1 MQLISCSLD
10 GSLAPK
16 ERVSI
21 VGDVSYLH
29 KADEWAI
36 EAKGLVKVFGKER
49 AVDGVDLA
57 IRKGTVYGFLGPN
70 GAGKTTTIRM
80 LATLLKADGGSAKVF
95 GHDLGKE
102 GDAIRSRI
110 SLTGQYASIDED
122 LTGMENL
129 VMMARLMGYGRKE
142 AKVRAAELLEAFGL
156 ADAAKRQVKNY
167 SGGMRRRIDIAASIV
182 VTPDLL
188 FLDEPT
194 TGLDPRSRNQVWDI
208 IRALVGAGTTVLL
221 TTQYLDEAD
230 QLADRIAVI
239 HQGKIIAE
247 GTSSELKASVGTGTL
262 NLQLLHAKDRSRA
275 VDLLEQ
281 RLSVPVRFG
290 TDSASLTAQV
300 NEPAVVAD
308 ALSELARE
316 GIPISDFSFG
326 RPSLDEVFL
335 TLTGHIA
342 EEKTDSEEATS

>member
-1 MQLISCSLD
+1 MAS
-10 GSLAPK
+10 A
-16 ERVSI
+16 
-21 VGDVSYLH
+21 SYQPASNEL
-29 KADEWAI
+29 AI
-36 EAKGLVKVFGKER
+36 EASGLVKIFGKHR

-57 IRKGTVYGFLGPN
+57 IPKGAVYGFLGPN
-70 GAGKTTTIRM
+70 GAGKTTTIRV
-80 LATLLKADGGSAKVF
+80 LATLLKPDGGSARVF

-102 GDAIRSRI
+102 GDEIRKRI

-129 VMMARLMGYGRKE
+129 VMMARLMGYGRQQ
-142 AKVRAAELLEAFGL
+142 AKVRAMELLVAFGL
-156 ADAAKRQVKNY
+156 DEAAKRQVKNY

-194 TGLDPRSRNQVWDI
+194 AGLDPRSRNQVWDI
-208 IRALVGAGTTVLL
+208 IRALVKVGTTVLL

-239 HQGKIIAE
+239 QKGKIIAE

-262 NLQLLHAKDRSRA
+262 NIQLVNGEDRTRAKA
-275 VDLLEQ
+275 ILEEK
-281 RLSVPVRFG
+281 LTVSVHG
-290 TDSASLTAQV
+290 ASDPQVLTAQI
-300 NEPAVVAD
+300 NDSFLVAD
-308 ALSELARE
+308 ALNELAKDKIE
-316 GIPISDFSFG
+316 VSNFSFG

-335 TLTGHIA
+335 TLTGHAA
-342 EEKTDSEEATS
+342 EQETKTEEEAL

>member
-1 MQLISCSLD
+1 MADATQL
-10 GSLAPK
+10 G
-16 ERVSI
+16 RTN
-21 VGDVSYLH
+21 
-29 KADEWAI
+29 EWAI
-36 EAKGLVKVFGKER
+36 EATGLVKVFGKHR

-80 LATLLKADGGSAKVF
+80 LATLSKPDAGSARIF
-95 GHDLGKE
+95 GHDLSKE
-102 GDAIRSRI
+102 GDAIRRRI
-110 SLTGQYASIDED
+110 SMTGQYASIDED

-129 VMMARLMGYGRKE
+129 VMMARLMGYGRRE
-142 AKVRAAELLEAFGL
+142 AKARAKELLKAFGL
-156 ADAAKRQVKNY
+156 EDAAKRQVKNY

-208 IRALVGAGTTVLL
+208 IRALVSTGTTVLL
-221 TTQYLDEAD
+221 TTQYLEEAD

-247 GTSSELKASVGTGTL
+247 GTSGELKASVGSGTL
-262 NLQLLHAKDRSRA
+262 NVQLVNAEDQGWA
-275 VDLLEQ
+275 VRILEQ
-281 RLSVPVRFG
+281 KLSKPVHY
-290 TDSASLTAQV
+290 TADSTLLTAQIAD
-300 NEPAVVAD
+300 PAIVAE
-308 ALSELARE
+308 ALAELARE
-316 GIPISDFSFG
+316 GVDISDFSFG

-335 TLTGHIA
+335 TLTGHA
-342 EEKTDSEEATS
+342 VSEETKHEEGTS

>member
-1 MQLISCSLD
+1 M
-10 GSLAPK
+10 
-16 ERVSI
+16 ERVKI
-21 VGDVSYLH
+21 VKEARQFHEIDGL
-29 KADEWAI
+29 AI
-36 EAKGLVKVFGKER
+36 EAKGLVKMFGKHR

-80 LATLLKADGGSAKVF
+80 LATLVKPDAGSARIF
-95 GHDLGKE
+95 GHDLSEE

-110 SLTGQYASIDED
+110 SMTGQYASIDED

-142 AKVRAAELLEAFGL
+142 AKMRAKELLGAFGL
-156 ADAAKRQVKNY
+156 EEAAKRQVKNY

-208 IRALVGAGTTVLL
+208 IRALVGSGTTVLL

-239 HQGKIIAE
+239 NHGKIIAE
-247 GTSSELKASVGTGTL
+247 GTSGELKASVGRGTL
-262 NLQLLHAKDRSRA
+262 NIQLIDAADQVRA
-275 VDLLEQ
+275 AHILEQ
-281 RLSVPVRFG
+281 KLSVPVHF
-290 TDSASLTAQV
+290 TAESTLLTAQLDD
-300 NEPAVVAD
+300 PRLVAE
-308 ALSELARE
+308 ALGDLAQE
-316 GIPISDFSFG
+316 GIATSDFSFG

-335 TLTGHIA
+335 TLTGHA
-342 EEKTDSEEATS
+342 AGEETQSEEGTS